1 MKVKILIVD
10 DHLVVREGLKLI
22 IETNQKYEVV
32 AEASDGLE
40 AVRLVET
47 HKPDIILLD
56 LNMPEMG
63 GLDTMTVLKAKGLEI
78 PIIILTTYNEDE
90 MMIRGL
96 ALGAKGYLLK
106 DTGRE
111 MIFRSIDAA
120 IRGETLLL
128 PEITDKVFANKTPVK
143 AEKSSSGK
151 TSLTDKELTVL
162 QAIARGSRSKEIGLD
177 MGISERTVKAHL
189 TNIYNKL
196 GVDSRAQAVAVA
208 MELGILEL

>member
-1 MKVKILIVD
+1 MKIKILIVD

-22 IETNQKYEVV
+22 IETNQKYEVI
-32 AEASDGLE
+32 AEASDGVE

-78 PIIILTTYNEDE
+78 PVIILTTYNEDE

-96 ALGAKGYLLK
+96 TLGAKGYLLK

-120 IRGETLLL
+120 IRRETLLL
-128 PEITDKVFANKTPVK
+128 PEITEKVFGNNTPI
-143 AEKSSSGK
+143 KSKKSFSGK
-151 TSLTDKELTVL
+151 TSLTDKEMTVL
-162 QAIARGSRSKEIGLD
+162 QAIARGSRSKEIGFD
-177 MGISERTVKAHL
+177 MRISERTVKAHL
-189 TNIYNKL
+189 TNIYIKL

-208 MELGILEL
+208 MELGILDL